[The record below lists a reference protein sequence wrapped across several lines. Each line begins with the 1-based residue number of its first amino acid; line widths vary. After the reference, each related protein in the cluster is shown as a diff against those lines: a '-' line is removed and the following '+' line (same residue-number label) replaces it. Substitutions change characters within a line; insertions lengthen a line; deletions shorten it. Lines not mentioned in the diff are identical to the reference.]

1 MNKNIF
7 IIHNNWKGKC
17 IIENNKIYRIE
28 DKDEYGYY
36 NIDKNKLTIT
46 WDKWNE
52 EIFYCNDNQLNIYYV
67 SNIYEIEHENIIIHD
82 NENSFLLILYK
93 KKGKCTIWELKMSGN
108 YSFQHNIL
116 ILKLRNITNKYIKFY
131 DNIYHNNYKNNISI
145 IQPNTIY
152 FNNMILFSNITL
164 CKKNIIFTSIYY
176 VKNLFNIE
184 DIIIIV
190 KNENIIKKHVY
201 NNDNIYEPSLNIIL
215 ELENIVNNINIIIE
229 YKNKQ
234 YEVFLEQLH
243 IIDHHI
249 SAMTLFKDD
258 YYLLNRYLKYY
269 EDLGV
274 NVFYIYYNNKIDYK
288 IIDQIQKLNVNQSI
302 IYLTEWNYIY
312 WLKYDNTKQ
321 HFAQTMAINDSLH
334 ILKNYSNYI
343 LYNDLDEYFLLDT
356 YNNFNDLINKN
367 KDIDIF
373 VFKNRFCK
381 MGNELIKY
389 KDFDEKFNL
398 SNIIEGNYWDKYREK
413 NLIKCENIN
422 VMGVHSYFKNF
433 SQKEMK
439 DKVVDQ
445 FYHII
450 NFEEKHRD
458 ILMTKYIS

>member
-1 MNKNIF
+1 
-7 IIHNNWKGKC
+7 
-17 IIENNKIYRIE
+17 
-28 DKDEYGYY
+28 
-36 NIDKNKLTIT
+36 
-46 WDKWNE
+46 
-52 EIFYCNDNQLNIYYV
+52 
-67 SNIYEIEHENIIIHD
+67 
-82 NENSFLLILYK
+82 
-93 KKGKCTIWELKMSGN
+93 
-108 YSFQHNIL
+108 
-116 ILKLRNITNKYIKFY
+116 
-131 DNIYHNNYKNNISI
+131 
-145 IQPNTIY
+145 
-152 FNNMILFSNITL
+152 
-164 CKKNIIFTSIYY
+164 
-176 VKNLFNIE
+176 
-184 DIIIIV
+184 
-190 KNENIIKKHVY
+190 
-201 NNDNIYEPSLNIIL
+201 
-215 ELENIVNNINIIIE
+215 
-229 YKNKQ
+229 
-234 YEVFLEQLH
+234 
-243 IIDHHI
+243 
-249 SAMTLFKDD
+249 MTLFKDD

-274 NVFYIYYNNKIDYK
+274 NIFYIYYNNKIDYK
-288 IIDQIQKLNVNQSI
+288 IIDQIQKLNVNQSK

-356 YNNFNDLINKN
+356 YNNLNDLINKN

-433 SQKEMK
+433 SQKEIK

>member
-17 IIENNKIYRIE
+17 IIENNKIYRVE
-28 DKDEYGYY
+28 DKDEYGCY

-67 SNIYEIEHENIIIHD
+67 SNIYEMEHENIIIYD

-152 FNNMILFSNITL
+152 FNNIILFSNITL

-176 VKNLFNIE
+176 VKNPFNIE
-184 DIIIIV
+184 DIVIIV

-201 NNDNIYEPSLNIIL
+201 NNDNIYEPSLSIIL
-215 ELENIVNNINIIIE
+215 ELENITNNINIIIE
-229 YKNKQ
+229 YKNRQ
-234 YEVFLEQLH
+234 YEVFLEQLQ

-274 NVFYIYYNNKIDYK
+274 NIFYIYYNNKIDYK
-288 IIDQIQKLNVNQSI
+288 IIDQIQKLNVNQSK

-356 YNNFNDLINKN
+356 YNNLNDLINKN

-433 SQKEMK
+433 SQKEIK

>member
-1 MNKNIF
+1 M
-7 IIHNNWKGKC
+7 
-17 IIENNKIYRIE
+17 
-28 DKDEYGYY
+28 
-36 NIDKNKLTIT
+36 
-46 WDKWNE
+46 
-52 EIFYCNDNQLNIYYV
+52 
-67 SNIYEIEHENIIIHD
+67 EHENIIIYD

-152 FNNMILFSNITL
+152 FNNIILFSNITL

-190 KNENIIKKHVY
+190 KNENIIKKNVY
-201 NNDNIYEPSLNIIL
+201 NNDNIYEPSLSIIL
-215 ELENIVNNINIIIE
+215 ELENIANNINIIIE

-274 NVFYIYYNNKIDYK
+274 NIFYIYYNNKIDYK
-288 IIDQIQKLNVNQSI
+288 IIDQIQKLNVNQSK

-356 YNNFNDLINKN
+356 YNNLNDLINKN

-433 SQKEMK
+433 SQKEIK